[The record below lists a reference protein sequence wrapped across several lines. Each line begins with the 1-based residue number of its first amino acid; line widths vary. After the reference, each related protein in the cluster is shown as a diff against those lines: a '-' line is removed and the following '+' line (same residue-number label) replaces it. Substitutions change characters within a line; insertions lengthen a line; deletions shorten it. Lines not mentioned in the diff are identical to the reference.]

1 MKANEFGMGTT
12 LMALM
17 LSMMKSNG
25 PSFGRR
31 FLCGQ
36 ARCTEI
42 GQDSDGRVV
51 FIDRSEVRNA
61 LANKYL
67 PHQGKKE
74 IERRLRQMRRNG

>member
-1 MKANEFGMGTT
+1 MKAEFSMGTA
-12 LMALM
+12 LMAMM
-17 LSMMKSNG
+17 LAAFANNG
-25 PSFGRR
+25 PKFGRR